1 MTLDTHGNPITG
13 SAEAVSAYGDAIG
26 HWLRYSPS
34 VIDAVATLARD
45 PDALPLGQ
53 ALMAYLCLSSTDA
66 PDVTTARACATR
78 LSSLPLNDRERA
90 HCSAIEAWSD
100 GRWHQAAGIL
110 DDLLVR
116 WPTDALA
123 LLMGH
128 LLDFFTGDATNLRNR
143 VGRSLLSLDPE
154 HPHYGFVRGMY
165 AFGLEE
171 SGHYDRSE
179 LVGLE
184 AVGRNPDDV
193 WATHAVVHTYE
204 MQGRVDDGIRFLDA
218 TEINWGTDNL
228 FTVHNWW
235 HLALYLL
242 EAGRTDDALAIYDTH
257 VHHAESMPVSLEL
270 LDATALLWRLRLDD
284 IDTGTRFAAL
294 ADAWSRWLDDDRW
307 YAFNDAHAVIAFAGA
322 DRLDDARE
330 LVGRMKQ
337 YSEDVRGTGDRSNT
351 AMTIDVGLPVARAM
365 VAHAEGRHD
374 EVVDELLPIR
384 RTAHRFGGS
393 HAQRDVIQRTLTD
406 SAIRAGRLDLARTL
420 VDERLSERDTS
431 VYGWLQRARVL
442 SSMGNVEEA
451 HAAERLASTNRSR
464 FAAAR

>member
-1 MTLDTHGNPITG
+1 MKLDTHGNPITG

-26 HWLRYSPS
+26 YWLRYSPR
-34 VIDAVATLARD
+34 VIDAVETLARD

-66 PDVTTARACATR
+66 PDVTTARACAAK

-90 HCSAIEAWSD
+90 HCCAIEAWSD
-100 GRWHQAAGIL
+100 GRWQQAAGIL
-110 DDLLVR
+110 DDLLMR

-128 LLDFFTGDATNLRNR
+128 LLDFFTGDAANLRDR

-154 HPHYGFVRGMY
+154 HPHFGFVRGMY

-179 LVGLE
+179 VMGLE
-184 AVGRNPDDV
+184 ALGRNPDDV

-204 MQGRVDDGIRFLDA
+204 MQGRVDDGIRFLDG
-218 TEINWGTDNL
+218 TEANWSADNL

-235 HLALYLL
+235 HRALYLL
-242 EAGRTDDALAIYDTH
+242 EAGRTDDVVAIYDSH
-257 VHHAESMPVSLEL
+257 VHHGDSMPVSLEL
-270 LDATALLWRLRLDD
+270 LDASALLWRLRLDD

-294 ADAWSRWLDDDRW
+294 ANAWSTWLDDDRW

-322 DRLDDARE
+322 GRFDDATE
-330 LVGRMKQ
+330 LVDRMQK
-337 YSEDVRGTGDRSNT
+337 YTVDVRATDHRSNP
-351 AMTIDVGLPVARAM
+351 AMTIEVGLPVARAM
-365 VAHAEGRHD
+365 VAHVEGRHD

-393 HAQRDVIQRTLTD
+393 HAQRDLIQRTLTD
-406 SAIRAGRLDLARTL
+406 SAIRSGRLDLARTL

-442 SSMGNVEEA
+442 STMGNVEEA
-451 HAAERLASTNRSR
+451 QAAEELARTSRAR